1 MFVNENYKRTK
12 YICFQWDQGYQT
24 LLIIF
29 WVLSSYAD
37 CLLVTMKVLA
47 SPPVIFGSR
56 YRSLPIIS
64 SQKRSDVEEYFYVL
78 CWWHHRIIESH
89 GCGWTDGCCIN
100 PGILNRI
107 FNQRIK
113 DFVIFYLRH
122 LWLEHGEKDQQ
133 SVAEAHGHR
142 LGKPVHIL
150 HTLLLQDLEEDDIE
164 DAACCYAL
172 EYEEGR
178 TTGLLKL
185 SCKYL
190 SRNDTKVSST
200 DSSLST
206 SPTPM
211 PMGEITQKTVM
222 YRRATRG
229 FSCNQA
235 LYRIL

>member
-29 WVLSSYAD
+29 WVLSSSAD

-107 FNQRIK
+107 FNLIPQIRWLSFETHRINTEVSPTIILMSSGSK
-113 DFVIFYLRH
+113 ILCSWSR
-122 LWLEHGEKDQQ
+122 
-133 SVAEAHGHR
+133 SVA
-142 LGKPVHIL
+142 PV
-150 HTLLLQDLEEDDIE
+150 
-164 DAACCYAL
+164 ARAWWG
-172 EYEEGR
+172 GR
-178 TTGLLKL
+178 AE
-185 SCKYL
+185 C
-190 SRNDTKVSST
+190 SRST
-200 DSSLST
+200 W
-206 SPTPM
+206 TP
-211 PMGEITQKTVM
+211 PGQ
-222 YRRATRG
+222 TR
-229 FSCNQA
+229 
-235 LYRIL
+235 